1 MIHSHFLYPL
11 YCAKEEEI
19 YFWSTFETRIFEQVA
34 VVEQNTL
41 IANGSI
47 LILYIYFY
55 SWTSTWKY
63 RFQSIE
69 SIKMEPPCTI
79 IGFISRCLGYFEI
92 FAFWNYEI
100 LCMMCLLKVYEMIIL
115 YQVYFV
121 TSLYNNLCSVF
132 FILFSWI
139 WFV

>member
-1 MIHSHFLYPL
+1 MIHRHFLYPL

-19 YFWSTFETRIFEQVA
+19 YFWSTFETRIFELVA
-34 VVEQNTL
+34 VVEQNIL

-47 LILYIYFY
+47 LIRWAYFY
-55 SWTSTWKY
+55 AWTSTWKY

-69 SIKMEPPCTI
+69 SIKNGTTLYYD
-79 IGFISRCLGYFEI
+79 RLRYLWYFKI
-92 FAFWNYEI
+92 FAFWTYEI